1 MAIVRAEIHIDRNP
15 DRVWEVVGDVGG
27 ISRWLPGIEV
37 SSYENGERT
46 CEIGGGRGRLV
57 EKILLRDDAA
67 RRYEYTITEGGAG
80 YSSHHA
86 SMSVTPE
93 GDGSRFVWEM
103 RLEPEEAAE
112 PMHAVAAGGAQALKA
127 FVEADR

>member
-1 MAIVRAEIHIDRNP
+1 MAIVRAEIHIDRDA

-46 CEIGGGRGRLV
+46 CEIGAGRGRLV

-67 RRYEYTITEGGAG
+67 RRYEYTITEGPAR

-86 SMSVTPE
+86 SMTVSPD
-93 GDGSRFVWEM
+93 GDGSLFVWEM
-103 RLEPEEAAE
+103 HIEPDEAAE
-112 PMHAVAAGGAQALKA
+112 PMHAAAAGGAEALRA
-127 FVEADR
+127 FVESNR